1 MRTEYK
7 RDMNHNYL
15 ILHGEGEVDT
25 GSYQVRML
33 VGNVMPSVLKCRIQ
47 EMDGIFSVYYD
58 ITSRHS
64 LSCVY
69 EEKKLFMEDLK
80 LIFGS
85 FIQAMEEMS
94 EFLLNPGQLLISP
107 DYMYMD
113 VEKKQILF
121 CCFPGQSNDVQK
133 QFLALI
139 EYILPKID
147 HGDKA
152 AVTLGYGIYRKA
164 LEDNFQL
171 EHVKKE
177 LYGIRE
183 EDDKYGHTTDKKEEI
198 TWEKN
203 DTYSQIQR
211 EPGEWILDD
220 DQKKERLVEN
230 AFGMEMQ
237 KEADQEK
244 RTLGTLWKKI
254 LICGICGV
262 TLLAAAAAK
271 KYGIL
276 PGVSTEVFLGM
287 IAAGMAAGMVL
298 FWAVKKIKRGLE
310 VSKEKKERDIMRRKK
325 VSDPRNTNFLYGD
338 KKDDFGDFRE
348 IKKEETVFAKQEQQE
363 YTRGNYGETV
373 ILSANPVQGPASL
386 VSREPGELATI
397 YLQEDIVV
405 IGKMETAAD
414 AVIDLPTVSRM
425 HAKIRRR
432 DGEYYLSDLNSRNGT
447 AVNGRLLHEGEDYC
461 LKDQDEVDFAQARYV
476 FLK

>member
-1 MRTEYK
+1 M
-7 RDMNHNYL
+7 
-15 ILHGEGEVDT
+15 
-25 GSYQVRML
+25 
-33 VGNVMPSVLKCRIQ
+33 
-47 EMDGIFSVYYD
+47 
-58 ITSRHS
+58 
-64 LSCVY
+64 
-69 EEKKLFMEDLK
+69 
-80 LIFGS
+80 
-85 FIQAMEEMS
+85 
-94 EFLLNPGQLLISP
+94 
-107 DYMYMD
+107 
-113 VEKKQILF
+113 
-121 CCFPGQSNDVQK
+121 QK

-183 EDDKYGHTTDKKEEI
+183 EDDKYGHTTDRKEEI
-198 TWEKN
+198 PWEKN

-348 IKKEETVFAKQEQQE
+348 IKRGDRICKTGAAGIYPGKLWRNSDFVRKSCAGAGQSCQQGTGRAG
-363 YTRGNYGETV
+363 YD
-373 ILSANPVQGPASL
+373 LSSGGHRSNWQNG
-386 VSREPGELATI
+386 
-397 YLQEDIVV
+397 
-405 IGKMETAAD
+405 
-414 AVIDLPTVSRM
+414 
-425 HAKIRRR
+425 
-432 DGEYYLSDLNSRNGT
+432 DGSGCSDRSSNG
-447 AVNGRLLHEGEDYC
+447 
-461 LKDQDEVDFAQARYV
+461 
-476 FLK
+476 